1 MAPTNDANH
10 RATKV
15 AGSGS
20 GDADLAQAYRELARG
35 EQAATNLE
43 NNLTNLESR
52 LDAILAALEA
62 NGNLQAPAAAKVDQA
77 NDSPEGTKPTDNQA
91 KSQGDINGDV
101 EKDKKDT
108 A

>member
-1 MAPTNDANH
+1 MAPTDDANN
-10 RATKV
+10 RATK
-15 AGSGS
+15 AAGS
-20 GDADLAQAYRELARG
+20 GDADLAQAYRDLARG

-62 NGNLQAPAAAKVDQA
+62 SENLQAPAAAKAAQV
-77 NDSPEGTKPTDNQA
+77 NESPQGTRATDNHD
-91 KSQGDINGDV
+91 KSRDDTDGNV